1 MTYII
6 ALSNEK
12 GGVAKTTTS
21 LDLGSALANMNYR
34 VLLIDLDSQAN
45 LTLSAGLFP
54 NKVPCASLDIFFPV
68 VPTTFNV
75 VSLCLSTNQKNLDI
89 IPSNGDMFLMEHK
102 LPSLRKSLLILRQ
115 ELRQQASWLYDFV
128 IIDCPPALNL
138 FTINALSAADLLII
152 PTQAE
157 YFSVHSLGK
166 MMSLIRYIRKETN
179 PNLKYRVLVTI
190 LDLRNSIHLDV
201 LNHLQGVF
209 GETMFKARIEIDT
222 KIREAQMEGIPIIK
236 YMPSTRG
243 SIQYINLAQ
252 ELLTYVEETQH

>member
-21 LDLGSALANMNYR
+21 LVLGSALANMNRR

-102 LPSLRKSLLILRQ
+102 LPSLRKTLLILRE
-115 ELRQQASWLYDFV
+115 ELRQQFSLPYDFV

-138 FTINALSAADLLII
+138 LTINALSAADLLII
-152 PTQAE
+152 PTCKGPS
-157 YFSVHSLGK
+157 Y
-166 MMSLIRYIRKETN
+166 
-179 PNLKYRVLVTI
+179 LV
-190 LDLRNSIHLDV
+190 
-201 LNHLQGVF
+201 
-209 GETMFKARIEIDT
+209 E
-222 KIREAQMEGIPIIK
+222 
-236 YMPSTRG
+236 
-243 SIQYINLAQ
+243 
-252 ELLTYVEETQH
+252 